1 MKPIPIEQYLSQ
13 FGLAGAGA
21 AATVR
26 EPDRRE
32 PLLARPRIAATA
44 IGHDIDQRIAD
55 AFERGLNQGLEAARA
70 EAAAARARAMAERD
84 EAERSE
90 RLAFQERQYAQ
101 IAEEI
106 AKGLG
111 EIETGIADAA
121 ARVLAAYLADRHVAE
136 AMAALSDGVT
146 RMLSQGSPAVLK
158 ISGPES
164 LLNVVRER
172 LAAHA
177 VAVEYTTV
185 SAVEVKA
192 TLGHTT
198 IETQLQPFAD
208 ALQPF
213 RDQD

>member
-13 FGLAGAGA
+13 FGRAGAGGVVS
-21 AATVR
+21 VR
-26 EPDRRE
+26 EQERRE
-32 PLLARPRIAATA
+32 PLLARPRIAAAA
-44 IGHDIDQRIAD
+44 IGQDVDQRIAD

-90 RLAFQERQYAQ
+90 QLAFQERQYHR
-101 IAEEI
+101 IADEI
-106 AKGLG
+106 AAGLE
-111 EIETGIADAA
+111 EIETRVADAA
-121 ARVLAAYLADRHVAE
+121 ARILAPWLADRRVAE
-136 AMAALSDGVT
+136 AMAAFHDGVT
-146 RMLSQGSPAVLK
+146 RLLAQGSPAVLK
-158 ISGPES
+158 ISGPEH
-164 LLNVVRER
+164 LLNIVRDR
-172 LAAHA
+172 LAARA

-213 RDQD
+213 REQD